1 MRPNASSKTAR
12 TVDIV
17 LVANFT
23 ATSGTGNCRFLDI
36 AHRLTALGANVEV
49 VTSDFEHD
57 FHTLRALPLPKTDF
71 KITLVHE
78 PGYTKNISV
87 KRLLSQH
94 VFGRNIAKFLRS
106 RPTVPDLI
114 YCATPPPVVAS
125 NCAAFAKQ
133 HGTAFVVDVQ
143 DLWPEA
149 FGMRFKAPTAL
160 TWIFFRMIQAS
171 RFAYRQADAVLGV
184 SQSYVDHAQ
193 RTARRALPT
202 SVVFLG
208 TSLADYAQYAQHNES
223 PIETD
228 CTKLVYAGT
237 LSHSYDLPMVMDA
250 MANLE
255 HEDPRFQRLELL
267 VLGDGPK
274 RKDFEKYAEQL
285 SIKTR
290 FLGKL
295 QYPAM
300 VRELQDADIAV
311 NPIVAGSAG
320 SILNKVGD
328 YAAAGLPVI
337 NTQESIEYRRLL
349 DSYAA
354 GVNCRSEN
362 SSDVAEAIRNLV
374 DNPQRRAMMGCNS
387 RRMAEELF
395 DRDKTYAELANNI
408 LSLAQAN

>member
-1 MRPNASSKTAR
+1 
-12 TVDIV
+12 
-17 LVANFT
+17 
-23 ATSGTGNCRFLDI
+23 
-36 AHRLTALGANVEV
+36 
-49 VTSDFEHD
+49 
-57 FHTLRALPLPKTDF
+57 
-71 KITLVHE
+71 
-78 PGYTKNISV
+78 
-87 KRLLSQH
+87 
-94 VFGRNIAKFLRS
+94 
-106 RPTVPDLI
+106 
-114 YCATPPPVVAS
+114 
-125 NCAAFAKQ
+125 
-133 HGTAFVVDVQ
+133 
-143 DLWPEA
+143 
-149 FGMRFKAPTAL
+149 
-160 TWIFFRMIQAS
+160 
-171 RFAYRQADAVLGV
+171 
-184 SQSYVDHAQ
+184 
-193 RTARRALPT
+193 
-202 SVVFLG
+202 
-208 TSLADYAQYAQHNES
+208 
-223 PIETD
+223 
-228 CTKLVYAGT
+228 
-237 LSHSYDLPMVMDA
+237 